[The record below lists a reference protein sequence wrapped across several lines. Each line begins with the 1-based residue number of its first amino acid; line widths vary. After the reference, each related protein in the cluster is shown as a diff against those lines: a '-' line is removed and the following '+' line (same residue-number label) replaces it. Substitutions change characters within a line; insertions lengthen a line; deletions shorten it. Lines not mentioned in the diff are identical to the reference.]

1 MRIAIIGCGK
11 QADAHAAQIQ
21 RISGCEIVGVCDT
34 EPLLAKQLA
43 ERFKVSQHFGS
54 VADLLQIAH
63 PEVVHIITPPQSHF
77 TLGKLC
83 LEAGC
88 HVMVEKPFTLDFREA
103 EELVDIAVTRN
114 LKLTV
119 GHHHQFSDVAI
130 QMRELIRDGFLG
142 GEPVHIEST
151 FGYDFTD
158 ERYAKALLGDRTHWV
173 RRLPGKLLHNI
184 LSHPVSKIAEFI
196 KDDRPKVIAH
206 GFTSR
211 FLEKINEH
219 EIIDELRVIIFDGTS
234 NTTAYLTFSSQISPI
249 QHQLRLYGSKNS
261 LILDYAT
268 ETLTQ
273 IRKTN
278 YKSYLNHII
287 PPFLCAIQF
296 LSQSSGN
303 LKRFVARTLNFES
316 SRRRLIESFYS
327 SIRDKTAEPIPH
339 KELLL
344 TSWIMDE
351 IFLQLNEKVVAA

>member
-1 MRIAIIGCGK
+1 MMRVGIIGCGK

-43 ERFKVSQHFGS
+43 ERYAISEHFGS
-54 VADLLQIAH
+54 VEDLLHIAK

-77 TLGKLC
+77 PLGKLC

-103 EELVDIAVTRN
+103 EVLVDIAATRK

-142 GEPVHIEST
+142 SEPVHIESM

-158 ERYAKALLGDRTHWV
+158 ERYAKALLGDRAHWV

-196 KDDRPKVIAH
+196 KDDRPRVIAH

-219 EIIDELRVIIFDGTS
+219 EIIDELRVIVLDGTS
-234 NTTAYLTFSSQISPI
+234 NTTAYLTFSSQINPI
-249 QHQLRLYGSKNS
+249 QHQLRLYGLKNS

-268 ETLTQ
+268 ETLMQ

-278 YKSYLNHII
+278 YKSYLNHIV
-287 PPFLCAIQF
+287 PPFLYGKQF
-296 LSQSSGN
+296 LAQSAGN

-316 SRRRLIESFYS
+316 GRRRLIESFYN
-327 SIRDKTAEPIPH
+327 SIRDWTAEPISY
-339 KELLL
+339 KQILL

-351 IFLQLNEKVVAA
+351 IFRQLNEKP

>member
-1 MRIAIIGCGK
+1 MKIGIIGCGK

-21 RISGCEIVGVCDT
+21 KAPGCEIVGVCDM
-34 EPLLAKQLA
+34 EALLARQLA
-43 ERFKVSQHFGS
+43 ERFNVSQHFDR
-54 VADLLQIAH
+54 VEDLLQIAR
-63 PEVVHIITPPQSHF
+63 PDVVHIITPPQSHF
-77 TLGKLC
+77 PLGKLC

-88 HVMVEKPFTLDFREA
+88 HIMVEKPFTIDFREA
-103 EELVDIAVTRN
+103 EVLLNLAVAKNR
-114 LKLTV
+114 KLTV

-130 QMRELIRDGFLG
+130 RMRELVRDGFLG
-142 GEPVHIEST
+142 SEPVHMESI

-158 ERYAKALLGDRTHWV
+158 QRYAMALLGDKSHWV

-196 KDDRPKVIAH
+196 KDDRPKVVAH

-219 EIIDELRVIIFDGTS
+219 EIIDELRVIVLDGTS
-234 NTTAYLTFSSQISPI
+234 KATAYLTFSSQISPI
-249 QHQLRLYGSKNS
+249 QHQLKLYGSRNS

-268 ETLTQ
+268 ESLMQ

-278 YKSYLNHII
+278 YKSYLNHIV
-287 PPFLCAIQF
+287 PPFLYGRQF
-296 LSQSSGN
+296 LAQSAGN

-316 SRRRLIESFYS
+316 GRRRLIESFYD
-327 SIRDKTAEPIPH
+327 SIRDSTAEPISYRQI
-339 KELLL
+339 LL

-351 IFLQLNEKVVAA
+351 IFRQLNEKPAAA